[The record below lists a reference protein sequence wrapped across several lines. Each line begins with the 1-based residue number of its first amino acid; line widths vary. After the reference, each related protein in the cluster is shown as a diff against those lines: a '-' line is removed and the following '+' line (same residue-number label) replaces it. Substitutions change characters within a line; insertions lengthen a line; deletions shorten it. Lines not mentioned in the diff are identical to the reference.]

1 MKKFRL
7 LGFVLTLCLCFA
19 IAMPAFAVE
28 TDEFGKVMPSDVI
41 NMLNGFN
48 TLSKKDINENE
59 PVLNTV
65 LLEPS
70 LDITIPRLNYQNIH
84 MYKPLG
90 NSETDI
96 AVKEELRE
104 HGYSDDEIAE
114 MDLGDYLNLSPTWIM
129 SQESIEIAKR
139 LHPELTNV
147 DLNSWTNGDF
157 SAFVKEKIFANNAPT
172 NEQILQFEAR
182 NIKQE
187 DMQFLLKNFDSYDN
201 ILEQT
206 DEVLKE
212 SLESYYQFLYD
223 NLALQA
229 SLEQGI
235 EPLYNRDLYVEV
247 ESFSGYKYQ
256 NDLFLEKVG
265 THIDKWRYQQQDMV
279 AREFKALYNT
289 SKLPTNY
296 YTTNLYGTLST
307 SVWGAHEGIDFAYG
321 SSSTEIYNMITGEVK
336 EPYTYHQLR
345 IYDANTDKTY
355 SYLHMSKKNF
365 ITGDT
370 ISSLNTCV
378 GKQGNEGAN
387 SSGVHVHFE
396 VHEGDVKDC
405 SPGNDDKLGSISPY
419 QMHNL
424 PM

>member
-235 EPLYNRDLYVEV
+235 EPLYNRDLYVVV
-247 ESFSGYKYQ
+247 ESFSGYKYP

-265 THIDKWRYQQQDMV
+265 THIPKWRYQQQDMV

-289 SKLPTNY
+289 SKLPTDRK
-296 YTTNLYGTLST
+296 
-307 SVWGAHEGIDFAYG
+307 SV
-321 SSSTEIYNMITGEVK
+321 V
-336 EPYTYHQLR
+336 
-345 IYDANTDKTY
+345 
-355 SYLHMSKKNF
+355 
-365 ITGDT
+365 
-370 ISSLNTCV
+370 
-378 GKQGNEGAN
+378 
-387 SSGVHVHFE
+387 
-396 VHEGDVKDC
+396 
-405 SPGNDDKLGSISPY
+405 
-419 QMHNL
+419 
-424 PM
+424 